1 MAEEVETVWKTC
13 CFRSARVRRCGFE
26 SISSLPMTGSF
37 YRAQRP
43 EAAGQNGASRFAR
56 AVFSAGCRGSGTSR
70 GCNHRSGP
78 PRSGGILRVRACC
91 SLLGLLLLP
100 SAASAGELWALGG
113 CTEAD
118 DARSR
123 QVAQEVLAAS
133 PTSELHVPH
142 PFPEIVG
149 EALADFEHQ
158 YVRSWSKQPR
168 RLVPADDRWM
178 LELLESD
185 ALAAEWLTGANWTP
199 SRCGLVHGTQPAFH
213 LLRLKLR
220 ADGGEVA
227 RVVLLPSGLLHSLR
241 LRRDQRS
248 FAMMDGHHVED
259 MTAAQRA
266 ATERGLNFE
275 RPQYVALAGPT
286 MPCSEANPCIAFR
299 DGERA
304 FLFRSG
310 KVFELS
316 HRTERFSV
324 REFAR
329 DSPERRRAESLLTA
343 ERHFVS
349 LGGDDMTLATEL
361 PTTSARP

>member
-1 MAEEVETVWKTC
+1 
-13 CFRSARVRRCGFE
+13 
-26 SISSLPMTGSF
+26 
-37 YRAQRP
+37 
-43 EAAGQNGASRFAR
+43 
-56 AVFSAGCRGSGTSR
+56 
-70 GCNHRSGP
+70 
-78 PRSGGILRVRACC
+78 
-91 SLLGLLLLP
+91 
-100 SAASAGELWALGG
+100 
-113 CTEAD
+113 
-118 DARSR
+118 
-123 QVAQEVLAAS
+123 
-133 PTSELHVPH
+133 
-142 PFPEIVG
+142 
-149 EALADFEHQ
+149 
-158 YVRSWSKQPR
+158 
-168 RLVPADDRWM
+168 
-178 LELLESD
+178 
-185 ALAAEWLTGANWTP
+185 
-199 SRCGLVHGTQPAFH
+199 
-213 LLRLKLR
+213 
-220 ADGGEVA
+220 
-227 RVVLLPSGLLHSLR
+227 
-241 LRRDQRS
+241 
-248 FAMMDGHHVED
+248 MMDGHHVED